1 MLLWISFSLC
11 DLNFASREA
20 YASLPP
26 CLSALLLLLLL
37 LVVVV
42 DCWLLIV
49 DCWLLLLLMLLLL
62 MLLLL
67 WWLIV
72 DCWLLIVDVVDVV
85 VVVVLMQHS
94 THSNCAWRPAKF
106 CLIIFDAEG
115 DATDPAV
122 RERVM
127 KWSFMVTKEE
137 IKDFSAVGRFRTRT
151 CCFLLFSDWKLKDYS
166 GLGWGETF
174 RWWKVHIWLHN
185 LSG

>member
-42 DCWLLIV
+42 VDCWLLIV
-49 DCWLLLLLMLLLL
+49 VVVDVVVVVV
-62 MLLLL
+62 
-67 WWLIV
+67 V
-72 DCWLLIVDVVDVV
+72 DCWLLIVD
-85 VVVVLMQHS
+85 VVVLMQHS

>member
-1 MLLWISFSLC
+1 
-11 DLNFASREA
+11 
-20 YASLPP
+20 
-26 CLSALLLLLLL
+26 
-37 LVVVV
+37 
-42 DCWLLIV
+42 
-49 DCWLLLLLMLLLL
+49 
-62 MLLLL
+62 
-67 WWLIV
+67 
-72 DCWLLIVDVVDVV
+72 
-85 VVVVLMQHS
+85 
-94 THSNCAWRPAKF
+94 
-106 CLIIFDAEG
+106 LIIFDAEG

>member
-37 LVVVV
+37 VVVVDCWLLIVVVVVDVVVVDVVVVVVVV

-49 DCWLLLLLMLLLL
+49 D
-62 MLLLL
+62 
-67 WWLIV
+67 V
-72 DCWLLIVDVVDVV
+72 VV